1 MKNVILVGAG
11 NRGQCYC
18 DYSLYYPEEMKV
30 IAVCDVNELHL
41 KEVADKYGVAENMRF
56 TDLDELLSK
65 KIPCD
70 IVANATMDQMHSETA
85 ITIISAGYHMV
96 MENPVTAR
104 VEELLDIEKKAKEM
118 KVKVFVCHVLRY
130 TPFYKS
136 IKNDIIRE
144 AMRMSQSGEQKRES
158 RTDND
163 TTSHHGSEKKTAPH
177 HRVNTVRATAV
188 TGLLKNL
195 ANTFRDKILGYDAKK
210 LPTIDKR
217 QRREIEEKKNA
228 EIGYTM

>member
-1 MKNVILVGAG
+1 MANI
-11 NRGQCYC
+11 
-18 DYSLYYPEEMKV
+18 
-30 IAVCDVNELHL
+30 VN
-41 KEVADKYGVAENMRF
+41 F
-56 TDLDELLSK
+56 TDKQFENRLNDNLEELVQGKKGKKVYGYLKRDIKDLIDEIVDLLAEDENIAKLYDLWYEKKYEALRTYTSEMPP
-65 KIPCD
+65 KIPLSQ
-70 IVANATMDQMHSETA
+70 N
-85 ITIISAGYHMV
+85 
-96 MENPVTAR
+96 
-104 VEELLDIEKKAKEM
+104 KE
-118 KVKVFVCHVLRY
+118 F
-130 TPFYKS
+130 KS

-195 ANTFRDKILGYDAKK
+195 ANTFRDKILGDDAKK